1 MKRIF
6 NSCQFLGIFLFL
18 SISCFAQQKPTL
30 EFVVE
35 PYLKHVSENSFQ
47 VLWETSEAVTGAI
60 YLAKS
65 ESNILKPVLNVV
77 TTEGTPVYF
86 HKLTVSGLVTDE
98 LYFYQVV
105 NVNELGDTLKGAVTP
120 VSIANYNQS
129 AIAFS
134 VVGDTQGNP
143 VVWKRIIELMTQES
157 PQFIVHVG
165 DLVQYGPNK
174 DDWTDEFF
182 QPANSLLK
190 NTPLYPAIGNHEMN
204 NEKFYQYFNLPYN
217 NAFYSL
223 KKGDLRIIF
232 VDTNKDILPGS
243 EQYQKLEQLLASSHE
258 SWKVVVHHHP
268 VFTADNSAYRS
279 SLMATPTKGDPNI
292 LHLKNLYETYAV
304 DFTLSG
310 HVHSYER
317 TWPVIKNHIDEDDG
331 VTHFI
336 TGGGGGRFKRSKSEN
351 NWFSAE
357 AKHCNHFLNIRILN
371 NKLLVEAIDTTG
383 KIFDSWEKE
392 KRITPCLITPSI
404 NSQQQYFIDSTQV
417 TLKNENINSCINYR
431 LNDGLYQTSQ
441 STSQPLMLKNT
452 TTISALVSSVNNASR
467 EVVKTFVK
475 LPVMPKQKSAGRNI
489 KADYYEGN
497 FILLPDFEGLKP
509 TSTFS
514 IDSISFSE
522 IQPRVKDHFAV
533 RFIGSFLVPETDVYR
548 FFLESYD
555 GSRLIIDGKEIIN
568 NDGVHYEISKE
579 QFVALEKG
587 NHSFELQ
594 YFDYTRRETLNLK
607 LGKEQGEMFK
617 FNTYLYP
624 KVRH

>member
-65 ESNILKPVLNVV
+65 ESNILKPILNVV
-77 TTEGTPVYF
+77 ATESTPANF
-86 HKLTVSGLVTDE
+86 HKLTVNGLLTDE

-105 NVNELGDTLKGAVTP
+105 NVNELGDTLKGPVTP

-129 AIAFS
+129 AISFS

-143 VVWKRIIELMTQES
+143 VVWKRIIELMTQKS

-204 NEKFYQYFNLPYN
+204 DEKFYQYFNLPYN
-217 NAFYSL
+217 NAFYSI

-317 TWPVIKNHIDEDDG
+317 TWPVIKNHIDEDNG

-336 TGGGGGRFKRSKSEN
+336 TGGGGGRFKGSKSEN

-357 AKHCNHFLNIRILN
+357 AKHCNHFLNIRIWK
-371 NKLLVEAIDTTG
+371 NKLRVEAIDTTG
-383 KIFDSWEKE
+383 KIFDTWEKE
-392 KRITPCLITPSI
+392 KNIEQNLNSPLINT
-404 NSQQQYFIDSTQV
+404 QRKYFIDSTLV
-417 TLKNENINSCINYR
+417 TIENKNKIGCINYK
-431 LNDGLYQTSQ
+431 LDDGRYYTTPAKVKSLV
-441 STSQPLMLKNT
+441 LKNT
-452 TTISALVSSVNNASR
+452 TTVSALVSDVNTESR
-467 EVVKTFVK
+467 EIVKTMVK
-475 LPVMPKQKSAGRNI
+475 LPLMAKEKSSVKKIR
-489 KADYYEGN
+489 ADYYEGY
-497 FILLPDFEGLKP
+497 FTMLPDFEGIEP
-509 TSTFS
+509 TATFS
-514 IDSISFSE
+514 IDSLSLSYIK
-522 IQPRVKDHFAV
+522 PRIKDHFAIS
-533 RFIGSFLVPETDVYR
+533 FKGSFLIPETDVFR

-555 GSRLIIDGKEIIN
+555 GSKLIIDGKEIIN

-579 QFVALEKG
+579 NFVALEKG
-587 NHSFELQ
+587 IHKFELQ
-594 YFDYTRRETLNLK
+594 YFDYTRRETLNLQ
-607 LGKEQGEMFK
+607 LGVDKNRMLD
-617 FNTYLYP
+617 FNTFV
-624 KVRH
+624 KTEK